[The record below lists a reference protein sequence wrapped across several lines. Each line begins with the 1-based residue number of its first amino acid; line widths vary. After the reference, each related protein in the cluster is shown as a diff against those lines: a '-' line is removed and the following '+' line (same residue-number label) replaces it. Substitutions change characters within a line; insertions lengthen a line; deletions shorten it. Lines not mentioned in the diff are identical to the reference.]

1 MSTDALREQIRA
13 QVRTAL
19 GTGRAK
25 DDPASVAALMRRFEQ
40 GYEMVSAE
48 AIVACFAPDVVWI
61 LPDSRV
67 LHGREACVAF
77 LKERFASPTGPKF
90 SDSHMKVL
98 GQTVVQTYK
107 VSVPLPGGQIGTY
120 DGTDVYQ
127 IRNGLIA
134 HKDAYWKQ
142 VGMPKAAPTPAS
154 EASVAALMRRFEDG
168 WVNLNPEAI
177 VACFTPNVV
186 WTLPDSRV
194 LKGRE
199 ACQAFLKERFAS
211 PGGPQFADS
220 IMNVLG
226 QTVVQTYKVSVP
238 LPGGQTGTYDGTDVY
253 AIQDGLIASKDAY
266 WKQVGMPKPAATH
279 SPAPAAPSAPAPAQ
293 AHTSAAGVVVPLRV
307 GTAAQAASLTD
318 LFKRL
323 AASPALLQAAQSGL
337 LRFDMRVDEAAVK
350 AVAASAGSSGGA
362 SAMAATTAI
371 DPAACCSSCK
381 EGKACE
387 CKGDT
392 CDMHDHKED
401 VPELK
406 GVIGEKLLKTLP
418 ASVKTVRIH
427 PKAVLTPLGKET
439 LRKRGITIE
448 KGAIA

>member
-48 AIVACFAPDVVWI
+48 AIVACFAPDVVWT

-67 LHGREACVAF
+67 LRGREACQAF

-90 SDSHMKVL
+90 SDSHMNVL
-98 GQTVVQTYK
+98 GQTVVQNYK
-107 VSVPLPGGQIGTY
+107 VSVPLPGGQAVTL

-127 IRNGLIA
+127 IRDGLIVV
-134 HKDAYWKQ
+134 KDAYWKQ
-142 VGMPKAAPTPAS
+142 IGA
-154 EASVAALMRRFEDG
+154 
-168 WVNLNPEAI
+168 
-177 VACFTPNVV
+177 
-186 WTLPDSRV
+186 
-194 LKGRE
+194 
-199 ACQAFLKERFAS
+199 
-211 PGGPQFADS
+211 
-220 IMNVLG
+220 
-226 QTVVQTYKVSVP
+226 
-238 LPGGQTGTYDGTDVY
+238 
-253 AIQDGLIASKDAY
+253 
-266 WKQVGMPKPAATH
+266 PKPAA
-279 SPAPAAPSAPAPAQ
+279 APATAPQ
-293 AHTSAAGVVVPLRV
+293 GVVVPLRV
-307 GTAAQAASLTD
+307 GTGAHAQALTE

-350 AVAASAGSSGGA
+350 AVAAAA
-362 SAMAATTAI
+362 PAAPVTSAMAATTAT

-381 EGKACE
+381 AGKACE

-392 CDMHDHKED
+392 CALHDHPAED
-401 VPELK
+401 IPELK

-418 ASVKTVRIH
+418 PSVKTVRIH
-427 PKAVLTPLGKET
+427 PKAVLTPLGKEA
-439 LRKRGITIE
+439 LRKRGITIDR
-448 KGAIA
+448 GTAP

>member
-19 GTGRAK
+19 GAGRAK

-48 AIVACFAPDVVWI
+48 AIVACFAPDVVWT

-67 LHGREACVAF
+67 LRGREACQAF

-90 SDSHMKVL
+90 SDSHMNVL
-98 GQTVVQTYK
+98 GQTVVQNYK
-107 VSVPLPGGQIGTY
+107 VSVPLPGGQAVTL

-127 IRNGLIA
+127 IRDGLIVV
-134 HKDAYWKQ
+134 KDAYWKQ
-142 VGMPKAAPTPAS
+142 IGA
-154 EASVAALMRRFEDG
+154 
-168 WVNLNPEAI
+168 
-177 VACFTPNVV
+177 
-186 WTLPDSRV
+186 
-194 LKGRE
+194 
-199 ACQAFLKERFAS
+199 
-211 PGGPQFADS
+211 
-220 IMNVLG
+220 
-226 QTVVQTYKVSVP
+226 
-238 LPGGQTGTYDGTDVY
+238 
-253 AIQDGLIASKDAY
+253 
-266 WKQVGMPKPAATH
+266 PKPAA
-279 SPAPAAPSAPAPAQ
+279 APATAPQ
-293 AHTSAAGVVVPLRV
+293 GVVVPLRV
-307 GTAAQAASLTD
+307 GTGAHAQALTE

-350 AVAASAGSSGGA
+350 AVAAAA
-362 SAMAATTAI
+362 PAAPVTSAMAATTAT

-381 EGKACE
+381 AGKACE

-392 CDMHDHKED
+392 CALHDHPAED
-401 VPELK
+401 IPELK

-418 ASVKTVRIH
+418 PSVKTVRLH
-427 PKAVLTPLGKET
+427 PKAVMTPLGKEA

-448 KGAIA
+448 RGTKP

>member
-1 MSTDALREQIRA
+1 MSTDALRDQIRA

-19 GTGRAK
+19 GAVRPK

-48 AIVACFAPDVVWI
+48 AIVACFAPDVVWT

-67 LHGREACVAF
+67 LRGREACLAF

-90 SDSHMKVL
+90 SDSHMNVL
-98 GQTVVQTYK
+98 GQTVVQNYK
-107 VSVPLPGGQIGTY
+107 VGVPLPGGQSVTL

-127 IRNGLIA
+127 IRDGLIA
-134 HKDAYWKQ
+134 VKDAYWKQ
-142 VGMPKAAPTPAS
+142 IGA
-154 EASVAALMRRFEDG
+154 
-168 WVNLNPEAI
+168 
-177 VACFTPNVV
+177 
-186 WTLPDSRV
+186 
-194 LKGRE
+194 
-199 ACQAFLKERFAS
+199 
-211 PGGPQFADS
+211 
-220 IMNVLG
+220 
-226 QTVVQTYKVSVP
+226 
-238 LPGGQTGTYDGTDVY
+238 
-253 AIQDGLIASKDAY
+253 
-266 WKQVGMPKPAATH
+266 PKPAA
-279 SPAPAAPSAPAPAQ
+279 APAAPAAASANTPATGPQ
-293 AHTSAAGVVVPLRV
+293 GVVVPLRV

-350 AVAASAGSSGGA
+350 AVAASAGASGGA

-392 CDMHDHKED
+392 CDLHDHKAE
-401 VPELK
+401 VPELQ

-427 PKAVLTPLGKET
+427 PKAVLTPLGKEA
-439 LRKRGITIE
+439 LRRRGITIDR
-448 KGAIA
+448 GTAP

>member
-1 MSTDALREQIRA
+1 MSTDALRAQIRT
-13 QVRTAL
+13 QVRKAL
-19 GTGRAK
+19 GAASSPAPAA
-25 DDPASVAALMRRFEQ
+25 DASVAALMRRFEQ

-48 AIVACFAPDVVWI
+48 AIVACFAPDVVWT

-67 LHGREACVAF
+67 LRGREACLVF

-90 SDSHMKVL
+90 SDSHMNVL
-98 GQTVVQTYK
+98 GQTVVQNYK
-107 VSVPLPGGQIGTY
+107 VGVPLPGGQSVTL

-127 IRNGLIA
+127 IRDGLIA
-134 HKDAYWKQ
+134 VKDAYWKQ
-142 VGMPKAAPTPAS
+142 IGA
-154 EASVAALMRRFEDG
+154 
-168 WVNLNPEAI
+168 
-177 VACFTPNVV
+177 
-186 WTLPDSRV
+186 
-194 LKGRE
+194 
-199 ACQAFLKERFAS
+199 
-211 PGGPQFADS
+211 
-220 IMNVLG
+220 
-226 QTVVQTYKVSVP
+226 
-238 LPGGQTGTYDGTDVY
+238 
-253 AIQDGLIASKDAY
+253 
-266 WKQVGMPKPAATH
+266 PKPAAAP
-279 SPAPAAPSAPAPAQ
+279 SPAAPAAASANTPATGPQ
-293 AHTSAAGVVVPLRV
+293 GVVVPLRV

-350 AVAASAGSSGGA
+350 AVASAGSSGGA

-418 ASVKTVRIH
+418 PSVKTVRIH
-427 PKAVLTPLGKET
+427 PKAVLTPLGKEA
-439 LRKRGITIE
+439 LRKRGITIDR
-448 KGAIA
+448 GTAP

>member
-1 MSTDALREQIRA
+1 MTTDALRAQIRT
-13 QVRTAL
+13 QVRKAL
-19 GTGRAK
+19 GAASSPAPTA
-25 DDPASVAALMRRFEQ
+25 DASVAALMRRFEA
-40 GYEMVSAE
+40 GYETVSAE

-67 LHGREACVAF
+67 LNGREACLAF

-90 SDSHMKVL
+90 SDSHMNVL
-98 GQTVVQTYK
+98 GQTVVQNYK
-107 VSVPLPGGQIGTY
+107 VSVPLPGGQMATL

-134 HKDAYWKQ
+134 
-142 VGMPKAAPTPAS
+142 
-154 EASVAALMRRFEDG
+154 R
-168 WVNLNPEAI
+168 
-177 VACFTPNVV
+177 
-186 WTLPDSRV
+186 
-194 LKGRE
+194 
-199 ACQAFLKERFAS
+199 
-211 PGGPQFADS
+211 
-220 IMNVLG
+220 
-226 QTVVQTYKVSVP
+226 
-238 LPGGQTGTYDGTDVY
+238 
-253 AIQDGLIASKDAY
+253 KDAY
-266 WKQVGMPKPAATH
+266 WKQVGMPKPA
-279 SPAPAAPSAPAPAQ
+279 PAPAAPSAPTQ
-293 AHTSAAGVVVPLRV
+293 AAASPAGVVVPLCV
-307 GTAAQAASLTD
+307 GTAAQAAALTD

-350 AVAASAGSSGGA
+350 AVAASGGA

-371 DPAACCSSCK
+371 DPAACCPSCK

-392 CDMHDHKED
+392 CELHDHKAQ
-401 VPELK
+401 VPELQ

-427 PKAVLTPLGKET
+427 PKAVLTPLGKEA

-448 KGAIA
+448 RGTKP

>member
-19 GTGRAK
+19 GAGRAK

-48 AIVACFAPDVVWI
+48 AIVACFAPDVVWT

-67 LHGREACVAF
+67 LRGREACLAF

-90 SDSHMKVL
+90 SDSHMNVL
-98 GQTVVQTYK
+98 GQTVVQNYK
-107 VSVPLPGGQIGTY
+107 VGVPLPGGQSVTL

-127 IRNGLIA
+127 IRDGLIA
-134 HKDAYWKQ
+134 VKDAYWKQ
-142 VGMPKAAPTPAS
+142 IGA
-154 EASVAALMRRFEDG
+154 
-168 WVNLNPEAI
+168 
-177 VACFTPNVV
+177 
-186 WTLPDSRV
+186 
-194 LKGRE
+194 
-199 ACQAFLKERFAS
+199 
-211 PGGPQFADS
+211 
-220 IMNVLG
+220 
-226 QTVVQTYKVSVP
+226 
-238 LPGGQTGTYDGTDVY
+238 
-253 AIQDGLIASKDAY
+253 
-266 WKQVGMPKPAATH
+266 PKPAAA
-279 SPAPAAPSAPAPAQ
+279 PAPAAPAA
-293 AHTSAAGVVVPLRV
+293 TSANTPATGPQGVVVPLRV
-307 GTAAQAASLTD
+307 GTATHAQALTD

-350 AVAASAGSSGGA
+350 AVASAGSSGGA

-418 ASVKTVRIH
+418 PSVKTVRIH
-427 PKAVLTPLGKET
+427 PKAVLTPLGKEA
-439 LRKRGITIE
+439 LRKRGITIDR
-448 KGAIA
+448 GTAP

>member
-19 GTGRAK
+19 GAARAK

-48 AIVACFAPDVVWI
+48 AIVACFAPDVVWT

-67 LHGREACVAF
+67 LRGREACLAF

-90 SDSHMKVL
+90 SDSHMNVL
-98 GQTVVQTYK
+98 GQTVVQNYK
-107 VSVPLPGGQIGTY
+107 VGVPLPGGQSVTL

-127 IRNGLIA
+127 IRDGLIA
-134 HKDAYWKQ
+134 VKDAYWKQ
-142 VGMPKAAPTPAS
+142 IGA
-154 EASVAALMRRFEDG
+154 
-168 WVNLNPEAI
+168 
-177 VACFTPNVV
+177 
-186 WTLPDSRV
+186 
-194 LKGRE
+194 
-199 ACQAFLKERFAS
+199 
-211 PGGPQFADS
+211 
-220 IMNVLG
+220 
-226 QTVVQTYKVSVP
+226 
-238 LPGGQTGTYDGTDVY
+238 
-253 AIQDGLIASKDAY
+253 
-266 WKQVGMPKPAATH
+266 PKPAA
-279 SPAPAAPSAPAPAQ
+279 APAAASANAPATGPQ
-293 AHTSAAGVVVPLRV
+293 GVVVPLRV

-350 AVAASAGSSGGA
+350 AVAASAGASGGA

-392 CDMHDHKED
+392 CDLHDHKAE
-401 VPELK
+401 VPELQ

-427 PKAVLTPLGKET
+427 PKAVLTPLGKEA
-439 LRKRGITIE
+439 LRRRGITIDR
-448 KGAIA
+448 GTAP

>member
-19 GTGRAK
+19 GAGRAK

-40 GYEMVSAE
+40 GYEMVNAE
-48 AIVACFAPDVVWI
+48 AIVACFAPDVVWT

-67 LHGREACVAF
+67 LRGREACLAF

-90 SDSHMKVL
+90 SDSHMNVL
-98 GQTVVQTYK
+98 GQTVVQNYK
-107 VSVPLPGGQIGTY
+107 VGVPLPGGQSVTL

-127 IRNGLIA
+127 IRDGLIA
-134 HKDAYWKQ
+134 VKDAYWKQ
-142 VGMPKAAPTPAS
+142 IGA
-154 EASVAALMRRFEDG
+154 
-168 WVNLNPEAI
+168 
-177 VACFTPNVV
+177 
-186 WTLPDSRV
+186 
-194 LKGRE
+194 
-199 ACQAFLKERFAS
+199 
-211 PGGPQFADS
+211 
-220 IMNVLG
+220 
-226 QTVVQTYKVSVP
+226 
-238 LPGGQTGTYDGTDVY
+238 
-253 AIQDGLIASKDAY
+253 
-266 WKQVGMPKPAATH
+266 PKPAA
-279 SPAPAAPSAPAPAQ
+279 APAA
-293 AHTSAAGVVVPLRV
+293 SAAASANTPATGPQGVVVPLRV
-307 GTAAQAASLTD
+307 GTAAHAQALTD

-337 LRFDMRVDEAAVK
+337 LRFDMRVDEAAVR
-350 AVAASAGSSGGA
+350 AVAASAGTSGGA

-392 CDMHDHKED
+392 CDMHDHAAEA
-401 VPELK
+401 VPELQ

-448 KGAIA
+448 RGATA

>member
-1 MSTDALREQIRA
+1 MSADALREQIRA

-19 GTGRAK
+19 GAGRAK

-48 AIVACFAPDVVWI
+48 AIVACFAPDVVWT

-67 LHGREACVAF
+67 LRGREACLAF

-90 SDSHMKVL
+90 SDSHMNVL
-98 GQTVVQTYK
+98 GQTVVQNYK
-107 VSVPLPGGQIGTY
+107 VSVPLAGGQSVTL

-127 IRNGLIA
+127 IRDGLIA
-134 HKDAYWKQ
+134 VKDAYWKQ
-142 VGMPKAAPTPAS
+142 IGA
-154 EASVAALMRRFEDG
+154 
-168 WVNLNPEAI
+168 
-177 VACFTPNVV
+177 
-186 WTLPDSRV
+186 
-194 LKGRE
+194 
-199 ACQAFLKERFAS
+199 
-211 PGGPQFADS
+211 
-220 IMNVLG
+220 
-226 QTVVQTYKVSVP
+226 
-238 LPGGQTGTYDGTDVY
+238 
-253 AIQDGLIASKDAY
+253 
-266 WKQVGMPKPAATH
+266 PKPAAAAQVA
-279 SPAPAAPSAPAPAQ
+279 APAAGPQ
-293 AHTSAAGVVVPLRV
+293 GVVVPLRV
-307 GTAAQAASLTD
+307 GTAAHAQALTD

-350 AVAASAGSSGGA
+350 AVASAGSSGGA

-418 ASVKTVRIH
+418 PSVKTVRIH
-427 PKAVLTPLGKET
+427 PKAVLTPLGKEA
-439 LRKRGITIE
+439 LRKRGITIDR
-448 KGAIA
+448 GTAP

>member
-1 MSTDALREQIRA
+1 
-13 QVRTAL
+13 
-19 GTGRAK
+19 
-25 DDPASVAALMRRFEQ
+25 MRRFEQ

-48 AIVACFAPDVVWI
+48 AIVACFAPDVVWT

-67 LHGREACVAF
+67 LRGREACLAF

-90 SDSHMKVL
+90 SDSHMNVL
-98 GQTVVQTYK
+98 GQTVVQNYK
-107 VSVPLPGGQIGTY
+107 VGVPLPGGQSVTL

-127 IRNGLIA
+127 IRDGLIA
-134 HKDAYWKQ
+134 VKDAYWKQ
-142 VGMPKAAPTPAS
+142 IGA
-154 EASVAALMRRFEDG
+154 
-168 WVNLNPEAI
+168 
-177 VACFTPNVV
+177 
-186 WTLPDSRV
+186 
-194 LKGRE
+194 
-199 ACQAFLKERFAS
+199 
-211 PGGPQFADS
+211 
-220 IMNVLG
+220 
-226 QTVVQTYKVSVP
+226 
-238 LPGGQTGTYDGTDVY
+238 
-253 AIQDGLIASKDAY
+253 
-266 WKQVGMPKPAATH
+266 PKPAAAP
-279 SPAPAAPSAPAPAQ
+279 SPAAPAAASANTPATGPQ
-293 AHTSAAGVVVPLRV
+293 GVVVPLRV
-307 GTAAQAASLTD
+307 GTAAHAQALTD

-337 LRFDMRVDEAAVK
+337 LRFNMRVDEAAVK
-350 AVAASAGSSGGA
+350 AVASAGSSGGA

-418 ASVKTVRIH
+418 PSVKTVRLH
-427 PKAVLTPLGKET
+427 PKAVMTPLGKEA

-448 KGAIA
+448 RGTKP